1 MQMWERAVLAECG
14 PREAGKNGSR
24 AEVEGLALSAL
35 LF

>member
-1 MQMWERAVLAECG
+1 MQVRERAVPAECG
-14 PREAGKNGSR
+14 PGEAGKDGSR